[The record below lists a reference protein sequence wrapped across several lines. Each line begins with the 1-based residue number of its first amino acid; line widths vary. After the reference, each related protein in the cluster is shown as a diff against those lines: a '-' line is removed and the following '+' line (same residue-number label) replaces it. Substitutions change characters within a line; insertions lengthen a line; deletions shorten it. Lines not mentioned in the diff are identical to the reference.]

1 MSIEL
6 SLYKIADAFQ
16 LPLSY
21 KDGKV
26 SGQRVANWNCLGVAL
41 EFTVEA
47 TKLFSGEQIGVLVHV
62 MGDLYTIVAHYPKT
76 GSVSAYLIDGSKL
89 EMDGVKSPPDLFI
102 SKKMTLREVVDALRS
117 SIVGAYYW
125 KNDQWKALRLPD

>member
-16 LPLSY
+16 LPLIY

-26 SGQRVANWNCLGVAL
+26 SGKRVSNWNCLGVTL

-62 MGDLYTIVAHYPKT
+62 MGDLYSIVAHYPKT

-102 SKKMTLREVVDALRS
+102 SKKMTLKEVVGALRR